1 MQIKLF
7 ALMELVDLPNKI
19 VFHQMNVMNFQY
31 HFYVLIILVHETD
44 LNVHEVSLV
53 DMDIHFAKITNA
65 EKHVDLQP
73 KA

>member
-65 EKHVDLQP
+65 EKHVELQL